1 MFKEDNFLSNKKE
14 ETNNFVKRKGTK
26 DENND
31 IKMSKLNISLKE
43 KNANFL
49 IKIIVN
55 EVLKVA

>member
-1 MFKEDNFLSNKKE
+1 MSNKKE

-43 KNANFL
+43 KDANFL
-49 IKIIVN
+49 IKINQRVIHN
-55 EVLKVA
+55 VLTI